1 MLNRN
6 VRYFIAIHLICSK
19 IKLGVLNYI
28 INSNFRDFFVTN
40 VPQYGNCFMYNAKY
54 NFEDSIMY
62 RKDGDGYID
71 TGKSRVSSLTGPSF
85 GLNLI
90 TTLGQMNYMDG
101 AITKQVCEK

>member
-1 MLNRN
+1 
-6 VRYFIAIHLICSK
+6 
-19 IKLGVLNYI
+19 
-28 INSNFRDFFVTN
+28 
-40 VPQYGNCFMYNAKY
+40 MYNAKY

-90 TTLGQMNYMDG
+90 TTLGQMNYTDG
-101 AITKQVCEK
+101 AITKQVSIRRKIFACYKRIKQ

>member
-1 MLNRN
+1 M
-6 VRYFIAIHLICSK
+6 F
-19 IKLGVLNYI
+19 
-28 INSNFRDFFVTN
+28 
-40 VPQYGNCFMYNAKY
+40 NAKY

-62 RKDGDGYID
+62 QKDDDGYHY

-101 AITKQVCEK
+101 SITKQVVNI

>member
-1 MLNRN
+1 
-6 VRYFIAIHLICSK
+6 
-19 IKLGVLNYI
+19 
-28 INSNFRDFFVTN
+28 
-40 VPQYGNCFMYNAKY
+40 
-54 NFEDSIMY
+54 MY